1 MSDTAPARDR
11 RRPRFFSPRLWARRK
26 ALTSRLAVALAIA
39 ATISGFATYGALTQS
54 GPFGPDIETVI
65 ILLNIDLVLLLLLG
79 VVVARRMVGLW
90 SERRRGSAGSK
101 LHSRLVAMFSI
112 AAITPAIL
120 VGVFSALFFT
130 LGLEAW
136 FSERVKTAL
145 DDSLQV
151 AEAYSEEHRGNMRA
165 HILAMTRDLEF
176 QGPSILWDQRRLGL
190 FLDTQTALRELSE
203 AVVVRRDGRV
213 LGQTRLSF
221 SLALQPLDGEILSE
235 AAPNEVVILT
245 SDGGDRVRAVTELD
259 TAPGT
264 FLVVGRLVDPRVTGH
279 IDKVIQAVGEFQ
291 VLEGRRSDLQVVFA
305 LVYVVSA
312 LLLLFAAIWFALN
325 FATRLVRPVG
335 ALVAAAERVRAGDLT
350 ARVPDAGTADELG
363 TLSRAFNRMTGQL
376 SAQRRELIEA
386 NRQIDSRR
394 RFTESVLSGVS
405 AGVIGLDADG
415 QIELPNR
422 SAVELLGIQSDDLIG
437 RPLREVVPELS
448 GLIDAAMGDH
458 MSRVDGDIELERLG
472 NTRNLTVRITAEST
486 IDETSDGERTEIER
500 MGYVVTFDDI
510 TPLIAAQRK
519 AAWADVA
526 RRIAHEIKNP
536 LTPIQLSAERLKR
549 KYLREVTTDPD
560 VFAACTDTI
569 VRQVGDLRHIVNEF
583 SDFARMPAPQFNR
596 DDMVKL
602 LEQAITLQEV
612 GGANVKFM
620 REMPAGPIAV
630 QCDARQMG
638 QVFNNLLQN
647 AMEAIETRRRRDD
660 DQTEGKIRVKVA
672 EDGDRCIIEVH
683 DNGCG
688 LPAGSRDK
696 LFEPYVTHRD
706 KGTGLGLAIAQRIV
720 AEHGGSLTLTD
731 SPDGG
736 ACARIGLMLD
746 KTNKGDVGH
755 DNETEKVTAHGA

>member
-1 MSDTAPARDR
+1 MADVAPR
-11 RRPRFFSPRLWARRK
+11 RSSFLRHLSPRLWLRRQV
-26 ALTSRLAVALAIA
+26 LSGRLAVALAIA

-65 ILLNIDLVLLLLLG
+65 VLLNVDLVLLLLLG
-79 VVVARRMVGLW
+79 VVVARRLVGLW

-120 VGVFSALFFT
+120 VGVFSAVFFT

-145 DDSLQV
+145 DDSLEV
-151 AEAYSEEHRGNMRA
+151 AEAYSEEHRSNIRA
-165 HILAMTRDLEF
+165 HVLAMARDLELA
-176 QGPSILWDQRRLGL
+176 GPGILWDQRRLNL
-190 FLDTQTALRELSE
+190 FLDTQSALRELSE

-221 SLALQPLDGEILSE
+221 SLALSPLDTDILNQ
-235 AAPNEVVILT
+235 AAPNEVVIMA
-245 SDGGDRVRAVTELD
+245 SDNGDRVRAVTELD
-259 TAPGT
+259 TMPGT

-279 IDKVIQAVGEFQ
+279 IDEVVQAVGEFR

-312 LLLLFAAIWFALN
+312 LLLLFVAIWFALN
-325 FATRLVRPVG
+325 FATRLVRPIG

-350 ARVPDAGTADELG
+350 ARVPDAGTSDELG

-422 SAVELLGIQSDDLIG
+422 SAVDLLGIAPDDMVG
-437 RPLREVVPELS
+437 QPLRDVVPELA
-448 GLIDAAMGDH
+448 GLIDAAMSGH
-458 MSRVDGDIELERLG
+458 MSRVDGDVEIEING
-472 NTRNLTVRITAEST
+472 MTRNLTVRITAEST
-486 IDETSDGERTEIER
+486 IDSRAEDGEAEVER

-549 KYLREVTTDPD
+549 KYLAEIDSDPD
-560 VFAACTDTI
+560 TFAACTDTI

-583 SDFARMPAPQFNR
+583 SNFARMPAPQFAR
-596 DDMVKL
+596 DDLVKL
-602 LEQAITLQEV
+602 LNQAITLQEV
-612 GGANVKFM
+612 GGSDVEFV
-620 REMPAGPIAV
+620 RDFPDGPVAV
-630 QCDARQMG
+630 QCDARQIG
-638 QVFNNLLQN
+638 QVLNNLLQN
-647 AMEAIETRRRRDD
+647 ALEAIEARHAKDRDAPR
-660 DQTEGKIRVKVA
+660 GRIRVHLA
-672 EDGDRCIIEVH
+672 EDGDRCIIEIH
-683 DNGCG
+683 DNGRG

-720 AEHGGSLTLTD
+720 AEHGGSLSLSD
-731 SPDGG
+731 SADGG
-736 ACARIGLMLD
+736 ACARVTLALDRGARSDGLR
-746 KTNKGDVGH
+746 DV
-755 DNETEKVTAHGA
+755 TTSKVTAHGA

>member
-1 MSDTAPARDR
+1 MDEIVQPDPARS
-11 RRPRFFSPRLWARRK
+11 RFLPSRLWERRQV
-26 ALTSRLAVALAIA
+26 LTSRLAVALAIA

-65 ILLNIDLVLLLLLG
+65 ILLNVDLVLLLLLG
-79 VVVARRMVGLW
+79 LVVARRLVGLW
-90 SERRRGSAGSK
+90 SERRRGSAGSR

-130 LGLEAW
+130 LGVEAW

-145 DDSLQV
+145 DDSLEV
-151 AEAYSEEHRGNMRA
+151 AEAYSEEHRGNVRA
-165 HILAMTRDLEF
+165 HVLAMARDLELA
-176 QGPSILWDQRRLGL
+176 GPAILWDQRRLNL

-221 SLALQPLDGEILSE
+221 SLALQPLDSEILNQ
-235 AAPNEVVILT
+235 AGPNEVVIMA
-245 SDGGDRVRAVTELD
+245 SDNDDRVRAVTELD
-259 TAPGT
+259 SMPDT
-264 FLVVGRLVDPRVTGH
+264 FLVVGRLVDSRVIGH
-279 IDKVIQAVGEFQ
+279 IDEVVRAVGEFQ

-415 QIELPNR
+415 RIELPNR
-422 SAVELLGIQSDDLIG
+422 SAIDLLGIGPDEMIG
-437 RPLREVVPELS
+437 KSLREVVPEVS
-448 GLIDAAMGDH
+448 GLIDAVMGDH
-458 MSRVDGDIELERLG
+458 MSRVDGDVEIERQG
-472 NTRNLTVRITAEST
+472 TARNLTVRITAEST
-486 IDETSDGERTEIER
+486 TDQAGEGDETEVER

-549 KYLREVTTDPD
+549 KYLAEITTDPD

-583 SDFARMPAPQFNR
+583 SNFARMPAPQFAR
-596 DDMVKL
+596 DDIVKL
-602 LEQAITLQEV
+602 LNQAITLQEV
-612 GGANVKFM
+612 GGAGVTFV
-620 REMPAGPIAV
+620 REMPEMPVTV
-630 QCDARQMG
+630 QCDARQIG

-647 AMEAIETRRRRDD
+647 AIEAIEARRLKDAD
-660 DQTEGKIRVKVA
+660 APEGCIRVKVA
-672 EDGDRCIIEVH
+672 EDGDRCIIAIH
-683 DNGCG
+683 DNGRG

-736 ACARIGLMLD
+736 ACARISLMLD
-746 KTNKGDVGH
+746 RAAGDGALGAAGIR
-755 DNETEKVTAHGA
+755 KVSAHGA

>member
-1 MSDTAPARDR
+1 MADSAARAPR
-11 RRPRFFSPRLWARRK
+11 RSFLAAPWLWIRRQ
-26 ALTSRLAVALAIA
+26 ALTGRLAFALVIA
-39 ATISGFATYGALTQS
+39 AVISGFATYGALTQS

-65 ILLNIDLVLLLLLG
+65 ILLNIDLVILLLLG
-79 VVVARRMVGLW
+79 VVVARRLVALW
-90 SERRRGSAGSK
+90 AERRRGSAGSK

-145 DDSLQV
+145 DDSLEV
-151 AEAYSEEHRGNMRA
+151 AEAYSEEHRGNIRA
-165 HILAMTRDLEF
+165 HVLAMARDLDLA
-176 QGPSILWDQRRLGL
+176 GPNVLWDQRQLSF
-190 FLDTQTALRELSE
+190 FLDAQAALRELSE
-203 AVVVRRDGRV
+203 AVVVRGDGRV

-221 SLALQPLDGEILSE
+221 SLALQPLDSE
-235 AAPNEVVILT
+235 LVNLVSPNEVVIMT
-245 SDGGDRVRAVTELD
+245 NDSGDRVRALTELD
-259 TAPGT
+259 ALPNTY
-264 FLVVGRLVDPRVTGH
+264 LVVGRLVDPRVTGH
-279 IDKVIQAVGEFQ
+279 IDEVVQAVGEFQ
-291 VLEGRRSDLQVVFA
+291 VLEGRRSDLQIVFA

-325 FATRLVRPVG
+325 FATRLVRPVI

-350 ARVPDAGTADELG
+350 ARVPDAGASDELG

-376 SAQRRELIEA
+376 SAQRRDLIEA

-415 QIELPNR
+415 NIELPNR
-422 SAVELLGIQSDDLIG
+422 SSTDLLGLTPDDMIG
-437 RPLREVVPELS
+437 RPLQDVLPEVA
-448 GLIDAAMGDH
+448 GLLDAVMRDH
-458 MSRVDGDIELERLG
+458 LSRVDGDVEIERQG
-472 NTRNLTVRITAEST
+472 MTRNLTVRITAEST
-486 IDETSDGERTEIER
+486 IDQAGEGGAEEVER

-549 KYLREVTTDPD
+549 KYMSEVRTDPD

-583 SDFARMPAPQFNR
+583 SNFARMPTPEFAPE
-596 DDMVKL
+596 DIVKL
-602 LEQAITLQEV
+602 LDNAVTLQEV
-612 GGANVKFM
+612 GDTGITFV
-620 REMPAGPIAV
+620 RELPDEPVAV
-630 QCDARQMG
+630 QCDARQFG
-638 QVFNNLLQN
+638 QVFNNLIQN
-647 AMEAIETRRRRDD
+647 AIDAIDARQENDATAPAGR
-660 DQTEGKIRVKVA
+660 IRVKVA
-672 EDGDRCIIEVH
+672 EDDDHCIIEVH
-683 DNGCG
+683 DNGRG

-720 AEHGGSLTLTD
+720 AEHGGTLTLGE

-736 ACARIGLMLD
+736 ACARISLLSQR
-746 KTNKGDVGH
+746 GDTQRPSQSGALRKVVGH
-755 DNETEKVTAHGA
+755 GA

>member
-1 MSDTAPARDR
+1 MSDTAPERER

-65 ILLNIDLVLLLLLG
+65 VLLNIDLVLLLLLG
-79 VVVARRMVGLW
+79 VVVARRLVGLW

-165 HILAMTRDLEF
+165 HILAMARDLEF
-176 QGPSILWDQRRLGL
+176 QGPAILWDQRRLGL

-245 SDGGDRVRAVTELD
+245 SDNGDRVRAVTELD
-259 TAPGT
+259 SAPGT

-291 VLEGRRSDLQVVFA
+291 VLEGRRSDLQIIFA

-325 FATRLVRPVG
+325 FATRLVRPIG

-415 QIELPNR
+415 RIELPNR

-437 RPLREVVPELS
+437 KTLRDVVPELRS
-448 GLIDAAMGDH
+448 LIDAAMSDH
-458 MSRVDGDIELERLG
+458 MSRVDGDVELERLG
-472 NTRNLTVRITAEST
+472 RTRNLTVRITAEST
-486 IDETSDGERTEIER
+486 IDETSDGERTEVER

-583 SDFARMPAPQFNR
+583 SDFARMPAPQFSQ

-612 GGANVKFM
+612 GGANVTFV
-620 REMPAGPIAV
+620 REMPGAPVTV

-647 AMEAIETRRRRDD
+647 AMEAIETRRREDD

-736 ACARIGLMLD
+736 ARARIGLMLD
-746 KTNKGDVGH
+746 KTNKGDVAH
-755 DNETEKVTAHGA
+755 DNEAEKVTAHGA

>member
-1 MSDTAPARDR
+1 MVEAL
-11 RRPRFFSPRLWARRK
+11 PRKPGRLRHFSPHQWVRRQV
-26 ALTSRLAVALAIA
+26 LTGRLAVALAVA

-65 ILLNIDLVLLLLLG
+65 VLLNIDLVLLLLLG
-79 VVVARRMVGLW
+79 VVVARRLVGLW
-90 SERRRGSAGSK
+90 SERRRGSAGSR

-120 VGVFSALFFT
+120 VGVFSAVFFT

-136 FSERVKTAL
+136 FSERVETAL
-145 DDSLQV
+145 DDSLEV
-151 AEAYSEEHRGNMRA
+151 AEAYSEEHRSNIRA
-165 HILAMTRDLEF
+165 HVLAMARDLELA
-176 QGPSILWDQRRLGL
+176 GPAVLWDQRRLSL

-203 AVVVRRDGRV
+203 AVVVLRDGRV

-221 SLALQPLDGEILSE
+221 SLALSPLDNEILNQ
-235 AAPNEVVILT
+235 AGPNEVVIIS
-245 SDGGDRVRAVTELD
+245 SDNGDRVRAVTELD
-259 TAPGT
+259 FMPGT
-264 FLVVGRLVDPRVTGH
+264 FVVVGRLVDPRVTGH
-279 IDKVIQAVGEFQ
+279 IDEVVQAVSEFR

-422 SAVELLGIQSDDLIG
+422 SAVDLLGIAPDDMIG
-437 RPLREVVPELS
+437 KPLRDVVPELT
-448 GLIDAAMGDH
+448 GLIDAAMSGH
-458 MSRVDGDIELERLG
+458 MSRVDGDLEIESQG
-472 NTRNLTVRITAEST
+472 TARNLTVRITAEAT
-486 IDETSDGERTEIER
+486 IESSDDGAERDVER

-549 KYLREVTTDPD
+549 KYLSEIETDPET
-560 VFAACTDTI
+560 FAACTDTI

-583 SDFARMPAPQFNR
+583 SNFARMPAPQFAR
-596 DDMVKL
+596 GDIVTL
-602 LEQAITLQEV
+602 LDQAITLHEV
-612 GGANVKFM
+612 GGGDVEFI
-620 REMPAGPIAV
+620 REFPDGPMAV
-630 QCDARQMG
+630 QCDARQIG

-647 AMEAIETRRRRDD
+647 ALDAIEGRQSKVSDPPAGR
-660 DQTEGKIRVKVA
+660 IRVMVA
-672 EDGDRCIIEVH
+672 EDGDRCIIEIH
-683 DNGCG
+683 DNGRG

-720 AEHGGSLTLTD
+720 AEHGGSLVLD
-731 SPDGG
+731 ESVDGG
-736 ACARIGLMLD
+736 ACARINLVLD
-746 KTNKGDVGH
+746 RSGQGESTRE
-755 DNETEKVTAHGA
+755 ETARKVKAHGA